1 MSAKLE
7 TLENRLRA
15 TLGARIARFVVA
27 LGEITI
33 ETKVADYVETMR
45 LLRDT
50 PELDFDLLVDLCG
63 VDYSTYGDGW
73 TGRRYAAVTHL
84 LSLAHNWRVR
94 VRVFAEADD
103 FPVLP
108 SIVPIWNSVNW
119 YEREAFDL
127 FGILF
132 EGHTDLRRILTDYN
146 FVGHP
151 LCKDFPLA
159 GHMEMRYDEKEGRVV
174 YQPVSIVPREVAP
187 RVRHEPGY
195 GEAHD

>member
-7 TLENRLRA
+7 TLESRLRA
-15 TLGARIARFVVA
+15 TLGAHLARLSVA

-33 ETKVADYVETMR
+33 ETKVADYLETMR

-50 PELDFDLLVDLCG
+50 PELGFDLLVDLCG
-63 VDYSTYGDGW
+63 VDYSAHNNW

-84 LSLAHNWRVR
+84 LSLPHNWRLR
-94 VRVFAEADD
+94 VRVFAESDD

-108 SIVPIWNSVNW
+108 SIVPLWNSVDW
-119 YEREAFDL
+119 FEREAFDL

-132 EGHTDLRRILTDYN
+132 EGHPDLRRILTDYN

-151 LCKDFPLA
+151 FRKDFPLA
-159 GHMEMRYDEKEGRVV
+159 GHVEMHYDPELGRVA
-174 YQPVSIVPREVAP
+174 YRPVSITPRELAP
-187 RVRHEPGY
+187 TVRRETGY
-195 GEAHD
+195 GDCGD